1 VAAIRELCSFFK
13 ANGIAGRKVDAT
25 EIAEQMIQNGKSA
38 EDFEKAVIRSSLPE
52 IREITQ
58 SPEIGMSQ
66 RDLSQYSLLKAI
78 NGVMGSVNGR
88 PFTGLER
95 EASEE
100 TAKRHGR
107 QSSGLSFFV
116 PHDVMSAE
124 YSGGRPSRERVM
136 QAGVFTGAGALV
148 PIGAQGQSLI
158 DLYRN
163 KMHVVAMGA
172 RVLTGLQGTLAI
184 PRQTGGATVAWLS
197 ETATITASDQTVGQ
211 LTLTPHRVAAATAFT
226 TQLLSQSSPDIES
239 FIREDLMTVLAVEKD
254 RVCLLGT
261 GTNGEPLGIYN
272 TSGIGS
278 TVDITATDSL
288 TYAEVVQ
295 FETNVAAGNAD
306 MGALGFITSVYVRG
320 KGRVTSR
327 FANTDTPLWDQNNI
341 YGIYPARATNQ
352 LTATPSVIF
361 GNWNDLII
369 GDWAA
374 NEIIV
379 DPYSLSMQQQVRIV
393 VHQLTDCGIR
403 HPKSFCFGVV

>member
-1 VAAIRELCSFFK
+1 
-13 ANGIAGRKVDAT
+13 
-25 EIAEQMIQNGKSA
+25 
-38 EDFEKAVIRSSLPE
+38 
-52 IREITQ
+52 
-58 SPEIGMSQ
+58 MSNK
-66 RDLSQYSLLKAI
+66 DLSQYSLVRAI

-88 PFTGLER
+88 PFSGLER
-95 EASEE
+95 EASDEA
-100 TAKRHGR
+100 AKRHGR

-116 PHDVMSAE
+116 PHDVMTAE
-124 YSGGRPSRERVM
+124 YQGPGSRQRVM
-136 QAGVFTGAGALV
+136 QAGVFSGAGALV

-163 KMHVVAMGA
+163 QMHVVARGA

-211 LTLTPHRVAAATAFT
+211 LTLTPHRLAAATAFT
-226 TQLLSQSSPDIES
+226 TQLLAQSSPDIEN
-239 FIREDLMTVLAVEKD
+239 FVREDLMTVLAVEKD

-272 TSGIGS
+272 TPNIGA

-288 TYAEVVQ
+288 TYAEVVA
-295 FETNVAAGNAD
+295 FETAVAAGNAD
-306 MGALGFITSVYVRG
+306 RGSLGFITSVHVRG

-327 FANTDTPLWDQNNI
+327 FANTDTPLWDKDNI
-341 YGIYPARATNQ
+341 YGIYPASATNQ
-352 LTATPSVIF
+352 LTSAPSVIF

-403 HPKSFCFGVV
+403 HPKSFVCGVA